1 MSRVVSLSRS
11 GQLLT
16 APTAAAA
23 AAAMATGLAVTAGVA
38 WQTVR

>member
-1 MSRVVSLSRS
+1 MSTVVTLSRG
-11 GQLLT
+11 GQLLV

-38 WQTVR
+38 WRTVR